1 MVLIDVMWDNNSVI
15 QRELAKNNQCAHRKC
30 EFGVILLVSFFEK
43 FESRPQG
50 VWIKKRY
57 ASWETVHAKTI
68 FPLSF
73 SKILRV
79 VPYSLLFP

>member
-50 VWIKKRY
+50 V
-57 ASWETVHAKTI
+57 
-68 FPLSF
+68 
-73 SKILRV
+73 
-79 VPYSLLFP
+79 